1 MQVSKKKIHPNAKK
15 QIYDLLYKVIADLK
29 NTQEAEAF
37 LSSFLGNNE
46 QEAIT
51 RRLGIA
57 YLLNKG
63 KTYSY
68 IKKTLMVSSTTIATV
83 ARDAKKSQGF
93 KVALNKIKADEWADK
108 WAEKISQIFTRKK

>member
-1 MQVSKKKIHPNAKK
+1 MQVSKKSIHPNIKK
-15 QIYDLLYKVIADLK
+15 QIYDLLYKVITDLK
-29 NTQEAEAF
+29 NLEETKEF
-37 LSSFLGNNE
+37 LASFLGKNE

-63 KTYSY
+63 KTYNY
-68 IKKTLMVSSTTIATV
+68 IKKNLMVSSTTVATIAKET
-83 ARDAKKSQGF
+83 KKSRGF
-93 KVALNKIKADEWADK
+93 EIALNKIKADEWADK